1 MAASGTAP
9 DGATGMVNGM
19 PMAWVHAGYW
29 RPSATFGS
37 VDRESQSRGWG
48 SPSPEHSHPAE
59 PIVAAVFPKST
70 GEAVGHEHRRDPFRI
85 LEAEL
90 GRDAKLE
97 GIAVARCQNLV
108 GNLEREK
115 RLRVQCRRHVDAG
128 VISVGAF
135 EADVF

>member
-1 MAASGTAP
+1 MLVI
-9 DGATGMVNGM
+9 GAHRLRLDLLTEKRNPG
-19 PMAWVHAGYW
+19 AG
-29 RPSATFGS
+29 
-37 VDRESQSRGWG
+37 DL
-48 SPSPEHSHPAE
+48 PSPTYSHPAE
-59 PIVAAVFPKST
+59 PIVSAVFPKST

-97 GIAVARCQNLV
+97 GIAVARRQNLV

-128 VISVGAF
+128 V
-135 EADVF
+135 